1 MQKLLIFKRVKNNLT
16 KSTKINTWVISDGTK
31 GMENQSLAVAKLLGY
46 DYELINYNP
55 PYLLRKIPLS
65 GKFLL
70 TSKILKEL
78 NQKPLP
84 KFVITTGKRM
94 AGISIAIRSFFK
106 NKIKTIHIQNP
117 KISRNQFDLLLIP
130 EHDAI
135 TGKNIIQTK
144 GALSFFLNQEIQNKK
159 NLTTEKPIIF
169 LMVGGR
175 NKRYNPK
182 SIDYYDLGIKAVKAS
197 NLLNAKLIISTS
209 RRTGIKAEKI
219 LKSIFS
225 KKLNDFKFYTF
236 NSKNPY
242 PNILQKAQYLI
253 VTSDSVSMV
262 SEMATISTP
271 LFVSFFPQEN
281 GKILNFLNNL
291 KDLGI
296 IKKFEGK
303 LFNYNKNNLKTN
315 EKTILKIN
323 DFFRL

>member
-1 MQKLLIFKRVKNNLT
+1 M
-16 KSTKINTWVISDGTK
+16 KINF
-31 GMENQSLAVAKLLGY
+31 
-46 DYELINYNP
+46 ELVKYNP
-55 PYLLRKIPLS
+55 PYLLKKFPLIRKLFIS
-65 GKFLL
+65 SVKDHLL
-70 TSKILKEL
+70 KNKSPPSFI
-78 NQKPLP
+78 
-84 KFVITTGKRM
+84 ITTGKRM
-94 AGISIAIRSFFK
+94 AGVSIALKFILK
-106 NKIKTIHIQNP
+106 DKVITIHIQNP

-144 GALSFFLNQEIQNKK
+144 GALSFFLNQEIKNKK

-271 LFVSFFPQEN
+271 LFVSFFPLRDGFYIE
-281 GKILNFLNNL
+281 
-291 KDLGI
+291 
-296 IKKFEGK
+296 
-303 LFNYNKNNLKTN
+303 
-315 EKTILKIN
+315 
-323 DFFRL
+323 